1 MTLEKL
7 SAHYNRL
14 EYLAELQET
23 LEGLRRSAQ
32 PRTQVFTGMPHAGGV
47 SDRVGDLAVEIAYM
61 EAEIKALQEEIAVHE
76 ATILSFIQSIPDPRT
91 RTIFR
96 PRFLRG
102 LQWKEV
108 AGAIGGRNS
117 ISAVKAIC
125 YRFIQKQ
132 EGAQRAG
139 QSD

>member
-1 MTLEKL
+1 MTLEEL

-14 EYLAELQET
+14 EYLAELKET

-96 PRFLRG
+96 LRFIRG
-102 LQWKEV
+102 LMWCEV
-108 AGAIGGRNS
+108 AAILGGGNS
-117 ISAVKAIC
+117 ASGVKMAC
-125 YRFIQKQ
+125 YRYA
-132 EGAQRAG
+132 E
-139 QSD
+139 SCDSM

>member
-1 MTLEKL
+1 MTLEEL

-96 PRFLRG
+96 LRFIRG
-102 LQWKEV
+102 LMWCEV
-108 AGAIGGRNS
+108 AAILGGGNS
-117 ISAVKAIC
+117 TYGVKSAC
-125 YRFIQKQ
+125 YRYLEKD
-132 EGAQRAG
+132 ATP
-139 QSD
+139 

>member
-96 PRFLRG
+96 LRFIRG
-102 LQWKEV
+102 LMWCEV
-108 AGAIGGRNS
+108 AAILGGGNS
-117 ISAVKAIC
+117 ASGVKMAC
-125 YRFIQKQ
+125 YRYA
-132 EGAQRAG
+132 E
-139 QSD
+139 SCDSM

>member
-1 MTLEKL
+1 MTLEEL
-7 SAHYNRL
+7 SPI
-14 EYLAELQET
+14 T
-23 LEGLRRSAQ
+23 TGLNTWQNCRDIGRTSADSAQ

-96 PRFLRG
+96 LRFLRG

-117 ISAVKAIC
+117 ISAVKATC